1 MCLLSSAHG
10 AAGAF
15 SFFLSCSSDLSN
27 PYLPDRRINR
37 SIHRINRSTPGIKE
51 ATGDVSRVAELKRL
65 AGQDFLLYSGD
76 DETGAEFVL
85 LGGDGVI
92 SVTSNVVPAVMHKM
106 MMAALKKD
114 KAATEAL
121 NKPLELLHQR
131 LFLQSNPIPAKWALW
146 RMGKIGAG
154 IRPPLTALEEEF
166 HKPLEE
172 ALKAAGAI

>member
-1 MCLLSSAHG
+1 M
-10 AAGAF
+10 
-15 SFFLSCSSDLSN
+15 
-27 PYLPDRRINR
+27 
-37 SIHRINRSTPGIKE
+37 
-51 ATGDVSRVAELKRL
+51 
-65 AGQDFLLYSGD
+65 
-76 DETGAEFVL
+76 L

-92 SVTSNVVPAVMHKM
+92 SVTSNIVPDVMHKM

-114 KAATEAL
+114 KAATEAM
-121 NKPLELLHQR
+121 NKPLELLHQVCVWAASRCRLCVVCGVRDFFFQMLWYTPDFSTPPLSARSHIHHHPQHQHQQR

-154 IRPPLTALEEEF
+154 IRPPMTVLEEEF

>member
-1 MCLLSSAHG
+1 
-10 AAGAF
+10 
-15 SFFLSCSSDLSN
+15 
-27 PYLPDRRINR
+27 
-37 SIHRINRSTPGIKE
+37 
-51 ATGDVSRVAELKRL
+51 VAELKKL
-65 AGQDFLLYSGD
+65 AGKDFLLYSGD

-92 SVTSNVVPAVMHKM
+92 SVTSNIVPDVMHKLM
-106 MMAALKKD
+106 LDALKKD
-114 KAATEAL
+114 KAAAEAL